1 MKRFCLLLLLCA
13 FTFRVE
19 TAEETKIQEII
30 SVDLVDL
37 YFTATDQKGNFIND
51 LKPDEIT
58 VSEDGVP
65 QKIQRFGAFEGER
78 NEIPILMALVVD
90 NSASMDDK
98 IDEARKLDV
107 ARDAG
112 LGLLKELGPLD
123 RAMLVQFSDTLKVSE
138 LTANKNTIAE
148 GLNKMKP
155 RWWQTALFDALIS
168 TIKDLNRTSGRKIL
182 LLCSDGMDNMSATK
196 VDEIYDLAARTPEL
210 TLIVLGT
217 VSDRPAMGMH
227 GKVQSMPS
235 LPMFHGKEVLQAL
248 ADKTAGY
255 AFFPKNGKD
264 AEKVTELLRT
274 FVRSQ
279 YYLAYRSSNEKIDGS
294 WRRIQVTCKRKD
306 AKIHYRTGY
315 FAAS

>member
-1 MKRFCLLLLLCA
+1 MKRLFCVLFLFILSVQSG
-13 FTFRVE
+13 TS
-19 TAEETKIQEII
+19 EETKIQEI
-30 SVDLVDL
+30 VQVNLVDL
-37 YFTATDQKGNFIND
+37 YFTATDQKGHFIND
-51 LKPDEIT
+51 LRKEEIT

-65 QKIQRFGAFEGER
+65 QSIEHFGAFEGER
-78 NEIPILMALVVD
+78 NEIPILLALVID

-112 LGLLKELGPLD
+112 LALLKELGPMD
-123 RAMLVQFSDTLKVSE
+123 RAMLVQFSDTLKVTE
-138 LTANKNTIAE
+138 LTSNKSSIAE
-148 GLNKMKP
+148 ALNNMRP

-168 TIKDLNRTSGRKIL
+168 SVKDLNKTSGRKIL
-182 LLCSDGMDNMSATK
+182 LLCSDGMDNMSSTK

-210 TLIVLGT
+210 TTIILGT
-217 VSDRPAMGMH
+217 VSDRPALGMH

-235 LPMFHGKEVLQAL
+235 LPMFHGKEILQTL
-248 ADKTAGY
+248 ADKTAGF

-279 YYLAYRSSNEKIDGS
+279 YYLTYHPSNEKIDGS
-294 WRRIQVTCKRKD
+294 WRHIQVTCKRKD
-306 AKIHYRTGY
+306 VKLHYRPGY
-315 FAAS
+315 YAAS